1 MWKTQANYTKE
12 EFCEHWIST
21 QTNGKEKGIALL
33 LEPTEQF
40 YDQKDEPQIRN

>member
-40 YDQKDEPQIRN
+40 YDQKDGPQIRN